1 MKNKSTK
8 NKSNN
13 KSKSLKVRFYYQTA
27 FSPSIHPAQ
36 VVKLAGNGYKFVRV
50 VNYDS
55 TGSSVIIFSNKLIST
70 RQAKQR
76 ANKELIKVSLSD
88 FDLDA

>member
-1 MKNKSTK
+1 MNKNTK
-8 NKSNN
+8 NN
-13 KSKSLKVRFYYQTA
+13 KSKSLKVKFYYQRY
-27 FSPSIHPAQ
+27 FEPSIHPAQ

-55 TGSSVIIFSNKLIST
+55 TGSSVIIFTDREISS

-76 ANKELIKVSLSD
+76 ATKELNKMYSND
-88 FDLDA
+88 FALEV